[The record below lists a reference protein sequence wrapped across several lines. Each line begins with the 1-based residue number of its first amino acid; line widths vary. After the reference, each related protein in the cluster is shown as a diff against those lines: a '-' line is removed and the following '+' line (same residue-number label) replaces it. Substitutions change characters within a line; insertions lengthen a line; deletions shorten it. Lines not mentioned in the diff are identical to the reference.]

1 MARHSGKKHRE
12 EETESE
18 MASPM
23 FGGRGHKGGRKR
35 KRGGRRKGGRY

>member
-1 MARHSGKKHRE
+1 MARHKHSRME
-12 EETESE
+12 DEKEPD